1 MPSSLFGVRSQ
12 ALSTTITMTIK
23 VFRLQSDDGNGC
35 FLRFFMGCKQ
45 FFCPFVYNV
54 LLQQAFDTVT
64 ISNSCHAQWLHSFH
78 SNSCPSSCAY
88 LMRRGLLSALSF
100 NAIVYI
106 SQLKGFLCVH
116 FDNQMQPKRPHCT
129 IAFPPICVV
138 IVDCRRA
145 RYQKNGVSFNGNRN
159 QCNKFDSNN
168 KRTRFI
174 RTNDSNC
181 MHANALQSNL
191 LVKLARTREKTELNQ
206 LWNNKCTDSINSK
219 T

>member
-1 MPSSLFGVRSQ
+1 
-12 ALSTTITMTIK
+12 MTIK

-45 FFCPFVYNV
+45 FFVRSFTMFRC
-54 LLQQAFDTVT
+54 
-64 ISNSCHAQWLHSFH
+64 SNHLTPSPYRIHATHNGNIRLFH

-116 FDNQMQPKRPHCT
+116 FDNQMQPKRLHCT

-159 QCNKFDSNN
+159 QCDKFDSNN
-168 KRTRFI
+168 KRPRFI

-191 LVKLARTREKTELNQ
+191 LVKLARTREKTELN
-206 LWNNKCTDSINSK
+206 
-219 T
+219 